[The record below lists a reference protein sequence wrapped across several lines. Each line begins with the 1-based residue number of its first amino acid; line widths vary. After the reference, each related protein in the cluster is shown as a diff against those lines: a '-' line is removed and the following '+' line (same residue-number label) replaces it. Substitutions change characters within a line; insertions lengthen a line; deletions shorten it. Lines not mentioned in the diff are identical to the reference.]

1 MRNVLPLIPKS
12 LVLWLVLLSRSI
24 ASDARPNFLFIY
36 TDDQR
41 HDALGCVQKELIQ
54 SGKRSSARF
63 PWIES
68 PNLDRL
74 ASEGLRFRNAFVVT
88 ALCAPSRAAF
98 LTGCYGHINGVIDNH
113 THFPIESVTHA
124 SLMRQAGYKT
134 AYIGKWHMGSQSGKR
149 PGFDFSASF
158 IGQGLYFDCPVEID
172 GVKTATQGWIDD
184 VSTEFALE
192 FMRQNKN
199 QPFSIVLGYK
209 TCHGPFT
216 PPPRTEGDYPNSL
229 ARVVPNLSTPAIY
242 KEDQSSKPIDTDSVA
257 TNLGMFRGL
266 KAIDQNV
273 GKLLDQ
279 LDRLGLSDNTVVV
292 YSSDNGYYLG
302 EHGLGDKRSAYE
314 ESMRVPMLIRYPKE
328 IPAGSTHD
336 AMVLNIDLAPTFLEL
351 AGLAIPENMQGKSWK
366 PLWYSKTTS
375 PKWREDFFYSYFR
388 EGRFATPT
396 VTALRTDSMK
406 LIKYPGKEAWSELFD
421 LAKDP
426 YETRNLYSDQAYADK
441 RTELERRYQERAK
454 QIGYH
459 VPEYADEKR
468 LKPQDLLPEDPT
480 IKPANAWVLDYSF
493 DGNLNA
499 TVSDQS
505 DFKND
510 GKVVGK
516 LQSADGPQGTVAR
529 FDGKSYIEVPMSKVL
544 NPARSPMTIEVT
556 LRASADGVVVA
567 RGGQNLG
574 FLIEIENG
582 KPVFAYRGPEG
593 FWRAVGSDPIL
604 DKWVTLKA
612 TLGKDQQ
619 MKVAVDGQQVGQA
632 QAKGFIPRNPN
643 DGLQIGSD
651 SGSPVD
657 KKSPEGFQGEIQRV
671 RIYHGSL

>member
-1 MRNVLPLIPKS
+1 LGVVL
-12 LVLWLVLLSRSI
+12 VSRSI
-24 ASDARPNFLFIY
+24 ASDSKPNFLFIY

-41 HDALGCVQKELIQ
+41 HDAIGCVQKELIQ
-54 SGKRSSARF
+54 SGKQSSARF

-74 ASEGLRFRNAFVVT
+74 ASQGLRFRNAFVVT

-113 THFPIESVTHA
+113 TPFPIENITHA
-124 SLMRQAGYKT
+124 SMMQQAGYKT

-158 IGQGLYFDCPVEID
+158 IGQGVYFDCPVEVD
-172 GVKTATQGWIDD
+172 GVKTQTQGWIDD
-184 VSTEFALE
+184 VSTEYALE
-192 FMRQNKN
+192 FMRQNKD
-199 QPFSIVLGYK
+199 QPFSMILGYK

-216 PPPRTEGDYPNSL
+216 PPPRTEGDYPNAL
-229 ARVVPNLSTPAIY
+229 ARVVPNLTTPAIY
-242 KEDQSSKPIDTDSVA
+242 KDDQSSKPIDTDSVA

-279 LDRLGLSDNTVVV
+279 LDRLGLAENTVIV

-328 IPAGSTHD
+328 IPAGSTND
-336 AMVLNIDLAPTFLEL
+336 AMVLNIDLAPTFLDL
-351 AGLAIPENMQGKSWK
+351 AGIAIPQSMQGKSWRN
-366 PLWYSKTTS
+366 LWRSQNKNS
-375 PKWREDFFYSYFR
+375 PWREDFFYSYFR

-421 LAKDP
+421 LANDP
-426 YETRNLYSDQAYADK
+426 YETHNLYNDQAYAK
-441 RTELERRYQERAK
+441 QRVELEHRYQERA
-454 QIGYH
+454 QHIGYH

-468 LKPQDLLPEDPT
+468 LKPQDLLPEDQT

-493 DGNLNA
+493 DDLLDA
-499 TVSDQS
+499 KISDRS
-505 DFKND
+505 AFKNE
-510 GKVVGK
+510 GKIVGK
-516 LQSADGPQGTVAR
+516 LQAVDSPKGPAAR
-529 FDGKSYIEVPMSKVL
+529 FDGKSYIEVPMSKAL
-544 NPARSPMTIEVT
+544 NPARSPMAIEVT

-567 RGGQNLG
+567 RGGQTLG
-574 FLIEIENG
+574 FLIEIRDG
-582 KPVFAYRGPEG
+582 KPIFAYRGPEG
-593 FWRAVGSDPIL
+593 FSRAEGSDSIL
-604 DKWVTLKA
+604 GDWVNLRA
-612 TLGKDQQ
+612 TLSNDLQ
-619 MKVAVDGQQVGQA
+619 MKIFVDDKQVGTTK
-632 QAKGFIPRNPN
+632 AKGLIPRNPN

-657 KKSPEGFQGEIQRV
+657 NKDSANFQGEIHRV
-671 RIYHGSL
+671 RIFHGSL

>member
-1 MRNVLPLIPKS
+1 MRNLLLLVTKSVVLGLF
-12 LVLWLVLLSRSI
+12 LLSRSI
-24 ASDARPNFLFIY
+24 ASDTRPNFLFIY

-54 SGKRSSARF
+54 SGKQSSARF

-74 ASEGLRFRNAFVVT
+74 ASQGLRFRNAFVVT

-113 THFPIESVTHA
+113 TPFPIESLTHA

-158 IGQGLYFDCPVEID
+158 IGQGVYFDCPVEVD
-172 GVKTATQGWIDD
+172 GVKTATQGWVDD
-184 VSTEFALE
+184 VSTEYALD
-192 FMRQNKN
+192 FMRSNKN

-216 PPPRTEGDYPNSL
+216 PPPRTEGDYPNAL
-229 ARVVPNLSTPAIY
+229 ARTVPNLSTPAIY
-242 KEDQSSKPIDTDSVA
+242 KDDQSIKPIDAESVA

-273 GKLLDQ
+273 GKLLAE
-279 LDRLGLSDNTVVV
+279 LDRLGLSENTVVV

-314 ESMRVPMLIRYPKE
+314 ESMRVPMLVRYPKQ
-328 IPAGSTHD
+328 IPAGLTND
-336 AMVLNIDLAPTFLEL
+336 EIVLNIDLAPTFLEL
-351 AGLAIPENMQGKSWK
+351 AGIAIPQHMQGKSWRN
-366 PLWYSKTTS
+366 LWSSQNTEL
-375 PKWREDFFYSYFR
+375 PWRDDFFYSYFR

-406 LIKYPGKEAWSELFD
+406 LIKYPGKEAWSELYD
-421 LAKDP
+421 LANDP
-426 YETRNLYSDQAYADK
+426 YETRNLYSDQAYDK
-441 RTELERRYQERAK
+441 QRAELERRYAERSK

-468 LKPQDLLPEDPT
+468 LKPQDMLPEEQT

-493 DGNLNA
+493 DEQQGA
-499 TVSDQS
+499 TISDRS
-505 DFKND
+505 AFKND
-510 GKVVGK
+510 GRVVGK
-516 LQSADGPQGTVAR
+516 LQKVDASIGSVAR
-529 FDGKSYIEVPMSKVL
+529 FDGKSYVEVPISKVL
-544 NPARSPMTIEVT
+544 NPANSPMTIEVT
-556 LRASADGVVVA
+556 FRASADGVILA
-567 RGGQNLG
+567 RGGQSLG

-582 KPVFAYRGPEG
+582 KPVFAYRGTEG
-593 FWRAVGSDPIL
+593 LSRVVGSDAIL
-604 DKWVTLKA
+604 DKWVNLKA
-612 TLGKDQQ
+612 TFGKDQQ
-619 MKVAVDGQQVGQA
+619 LQVFIDDKQVGQSK
-632 QAKGFIPRNPN
+632 AKGMIPRNPN
-643 DGLQIGSD
+643 DGLQIGAD

-657 KKSPEGFQGEIQRV
+657 KKSPANFHGEIQRV
-671 RIYHGSL
+671 RIYQGTP

>member
-1 MRNVLPLIPKS
+1 
-12 LVLWLVLLSRSI
+12 
-24 ASDARPNFLFIY
+24 
-36 TDDQR
+36 
-41 HDALGCVQKELIQ
+41 
-54 SGKRSSARF
+54 
-63 PWIES
+63 
-68 PNLDRL
+68 
-74 ASEGLRFRNAFVVT
+74 
-88 ALCAPSRAAF
+88 
-98 LTGCYGHINGVIDNH
+98 
-113 THFPIESVTHA
+113 
-124 SLMRQAGYKT
+124 
-134 AYIGKWHMGSQSGKR
+134 
-149 PGFDFSASF
+149 
-158 IGQGLYFDCPVEID
+158 
-172 GVKTATQGWIDD
+172 
-184 VSTEFALE
+184 
-192 FMRQNKN
+192 
-199 QPFSIVLGYK
+199 
-209 TCHGPFT
+209 
-216 PPPRTEGDYPNSL
+216 
-229 ARVVPNLSTPAIY
+229 
-242 KEDQSSKPIDTDSVA
+242 
-257 TNLGMFRGL
+257 
-266 KAIDQNV
+266 
-273 GKLLDQ
+273 
-279 LDRLGLSDNTVVV
+279 
-292 YSSDNGYYLG
+292 
-302 EHGLGDKRSAYE
+302 
-314 ESMRVPMLIRYPKE
+314 
-328 IPAGSTHD
+328 
-336 AMVLNIDLAPTFLEL
+336 
-351 AGLAIPENMQGKSWK
+351 
-366 PLWYSKTTS
+366 
-375 PKWREDFFYSYFR
+375 
-388 EGRFATPT
+388 
-396 VTALRTDSMK
+396 MK

-657 KKSPEGFQGEIQRV
+657 KKSPEGFRGEIQRV

>member
-1 MRNVLPLIPKS
+1 MRNLLLLVTKSVVLGLF
-12 LVLWLVLLSRSI
+12 LLSRSI
-24 ASDARPNFLFIY
+24 ASDTRPNFLFIY

-54 SGKRSSARF
+54 SGKQSSARF

-74 ASEGLRFRNAFVVT
+74 ASQGLRFRNAFVVT

-113 THFPIESVTHA
+113 TPFPIESLTHA

-158 IGQGLYFDCPVEID
+158 IGQGVYFDCPVEVD
-172 GVKTATQGWIDD
+172 GVKTATQGWVDD
-184 VSTEFALE
+184 VSTEYALD
-192 FMRQNKN
+192 FMRSNKN

-216 PPPRTEGDYPNSL
+216 PPPRTEGDYPNAL
-229 ARVVPNLSTPAIY
+229 ARTVPNLSTPAIY
-242 KEDQSSKPIDTDSVA
+242 KDDQSIKPIDAESVA

-273 GKLLDQ
+273 GKLLAE
-279 LDRLGLSDNTVVV
+279 LDRLGLSENTVVV

-314 ESMRVPMLIRYPKE
+314 ESMRVPMLVRYPKQ
-328 IPAGSTHD
+328 IPAGLTND
-336 AMVLNIDLAPTFLEL
+336 EIVLNIDLAPTFLEL
-351 AGLAIPENMQGKSWK
+351 AGIAIPQHMQGKSWK
-366 PLWYSKTTS
+366 NLWSSQNTEL
-375 PKWREDFFYSYFR
+375 PWRDDFFYSYFR

-406 LIKYPGKEAWSELFD
+406 LIKYPGKEAWSELYD
-421 LAKDP
+421 LANDP
-426 YETRNLYSDQAYADK
+426 YETRNLYSDQAYDK
-441 RTELERRYQERAK
+441 QRAELERRYAERSK

-468 LKPQDLLPEDPT
+468 LKPQDMLPEEQPA
-480 IKPANAWVLDYSF
+480 KPPNAWVLDYSF
-493 DGNLNA
+493 DEQLIETIRDRSA
-499 TVSDQS
+499 
-505 DFKND
+505 FKND
-510 GKVVGK
+510 GKIVGS
-516 LQSADGPQGTVAR
+516 LQKADGAKGSVAQ
-529 FDGKSYIEVPMSKVL
+529 FDGKSYIEVPISKVL
-544 NPARSPMTIEVT
+544 NPAMSPLTIEVT
-556 LRASADGVVVA
+556 LRASADGVVLA
-567 RGGQNLG
+567 RGGQSLG

-593 FWRAVGSDPIL
+593 LSRVVGSDAIF
-604 DKWVTLKA
+604 DKWVNLKA
-612 TLGKDQQ
+612 TFGKDQQ
-619 MKVAVDGQQVGQA
+619 LQVFIDDKQVGQSK
-632 QAKGFIPRNPN
+632 AKGMIPRNPN
-643 DGLQIGSD
+643 DGLQIGAD

-657 KKSPEGFQGEIQRV
+657 KKSPANFHGEIQRV
-671 RIYHGSL
+671 RIYQGTP

>member
-1 MRNVLPLIPKS
+1 MRNLLILVTQSVVLGLF
-12 LVLWLVLLSRSI
+12 LLSRSI

-54 SGKRSSARF
+54 SGRQSSARF

-74 ASEGLRFRNAFVVT
+74 ASQGLRFKNAFVVT

-113 THFPIESVTHA
+113 TPFPIESITHA

-158 IGQGLYFDCPVEID
+158 VGQGVYFDCPVEID
-172 GVKTATQGWIDD
+172 GVKTATQGWVDD
-184 VSTEFALE
+184 VSTEYALE
-192 FMRQNKN
+192 FMRQSKDD
-199 QPFSIVLGYK
+199 PFSIVLGYK

-216 PPPRTEGDYPNSL
+216 PPPRTEGDYPNAL
-229 ARVVPNLSTPAIY
+229 ARVVPNLTLPAIY
-242 KEDQSSKPIDTDSVA
+242 KEDQTAKPIDAESVA

-273 GKLLDQ
+273 GKLLAE
-279 LDRLGLSDNTVVV
+279 LDRLGLSENTVVV

-314 ESMRVPMLIRYPKE
+314 ESMRVPMLVRYPKQ
-328 IPAGSTHD
+328 IPAGLTSD
-336 AMVLNIDLAPTFLEL
+336 AIVLNIDLAPTFLEL
-351 AGLAIPENMQGKSWK
+351 AGIAIPQNMQGKSWK
-366 PLWYSKTTS
+366 NLWSS
-375 PKWREDFFYSYFR
+375 PDKKLPWREDFFYSYFR

-406 LIKYPGKEAWSELFD
+406 LIRYPGKEAWSELYD
-421 LAKDP
+421 LANDP
-426 YETRNLYSDQAYADK
+426 YETRNLYNDQAYAKQRADL
-441 RTELERRYQERAK
+441 ELRYAERSK

-468 LKPQDLLPEDPT
+468 LKPQDLLPEEQT

-493 DGNLNA
+493 GEQLSETIRDRSA
-499 TVSDQS
+499 
-505 DFKND
+505 FKND
-510 GKVVGK
+510 GKIVGS
-516 LQSADGPQGTVAR
+516 LQKVDGAKGSVAQ
-529 FDGKSYIEVPMSKVL
+529 FDGKSHIEVPISKVL

-556 LRASADGVVVA
+556 FRASADGVILA
-567 RGGQNLG
+567 RGGQSLG
-574 FLIEIENG
+574 FVIEIEEG

-593 FWRAVGSDPIL
+593 ISRAVGKDSIL
-604 DKWVTLKA
+604 GQWITLRA
-612 TLGKDQQ
+612 TVGKDQLMQ
-619 MKVAVDGQQVGQA
+619 VFVDDKQVGQSKS
-632 QAKGFIPRNPN
+632 KGLIPRNPN
-643 DGLQIGSD
+643 DGLQIGTD

-657 KKSPEGFQGEIQRV
+657 KQSPEGFRGEIQRV
-671 RIYHGSL
+671 RIYHGSR